1 MNPATERS
9 RLVASAWLAAG
20 VLLLAAGWLLP
31 VNLTSIS
38 PALLHAAGVA
48 VSLIDNGNGAGDFN
62 ARNMRQEAGNA
73 VAYGLP
79 WDEALR
85 AITLGPAEA
94 FGVADRLGSLGA
106 GKSAN
111 VVVWSGDPFEF
122 GSRAERVY
130 IRGVLQTGKSR
141 QDELAERYRKLPPAW
156 RNP

>member
-1 MNPATERS
+1 
-9 RLVASAWLAAG
+9 
-20 VLLLAAGWLLP
+20 
-31 VNLTSIS
+31 
-38 PALLHAAGVA
+38 
-48 VSLIDNGNGAGDFN
+48 
-62 ARNMRQEAGNA
+62 MRQEAGNA

-141 QDELAERYRKLPPAW
+141 QDELAERYRTLPPTF